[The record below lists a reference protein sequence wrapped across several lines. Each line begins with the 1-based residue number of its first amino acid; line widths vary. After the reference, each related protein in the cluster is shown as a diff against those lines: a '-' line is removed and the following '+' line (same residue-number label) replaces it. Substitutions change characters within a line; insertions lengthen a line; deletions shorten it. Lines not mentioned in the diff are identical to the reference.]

1 MELENLQKGIDEV
14 LNEISILEGV
24 GKENTELYL
33 TLMDYLRVK
42 IEKLKYYLEEKR
54 WV

>member
-1 MELENLQKGIDEV
+1 MELENLQKEIDEV
-14 LNEISILEGV
+14 LNEVSILESM

-42 IEKLKYYLEEKR
+42 IERLKYCLEESR
-54 WV
+54 